1 MEHYFEQTLTA
12 AEKRKG
18 RVLLML
24 SWVLIAALALLSVA
38 FASTIFATT
47 GDGALSI
54 NWISAVALVLCLGIA
69 FVIWRQKDRLRV
81 EYDYAIRDGRLEVAA
96 VLNNRRRVPKLSVE
110 IKRII
115 SCGPGSAPANL
126 KAEKLWLN
134 EAARLIHI
142 CYESKDGRKAALLEL
157 NEEMANALKTSRDLM
172 RGAWRE

>member
-12 AEKRKG
+12 AENRKG
-18 RVLLML
+18 RVLLIL
-24 SWVLIAALALLSVA
+24 SWILIAVLVLLAVA
-38 FASTIFATT
+38 FASTILATSA
-47 GDGALSI
+47 DGGLNI

-81 EYDYAIRDGRLEVAA
+81 EYDYAIRDGRLDVTA

-115 SCGPGSAPANL
+115 SCGPGNAPANL

-134 EAARLIHI
+134 ESARLIHI
-142 CYESKDGRKAALLEL
+142 CYESRDGRKAALLEL